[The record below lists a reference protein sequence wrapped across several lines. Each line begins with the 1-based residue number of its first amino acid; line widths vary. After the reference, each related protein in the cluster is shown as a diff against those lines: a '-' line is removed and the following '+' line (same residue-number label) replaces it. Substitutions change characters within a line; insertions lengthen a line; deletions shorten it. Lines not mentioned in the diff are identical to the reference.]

1 MKNVNNITDDPY
13 IVSLYVQSSYTN
25 IPHTGIEAVKKS
37 LQKSKSS
44 ISLSIIISFLRL
56 TQTLN
61 IFVLNNVNYLQK
73 KGFVMVW
80 FEEYFTLWY

>member
-13 IVSLYVQSSYTN
+13 IVSLDVQSSYTN

-56 TQTLN
+56 T
-61 IFVLNNVNYLQK
+61 
-73 KGFVMVW
+73 
-80 FEEYFTLWY
+80 